1 MVKNELEGGTS
12 VEQINQDGPR
22 EEDETPKGYAES
34 QADVSDGRDADFSTP
49 QQQQDRVG
57 TASTPSEDTDT
68 NRLTPAGKFFAG
80 RLASGEV
87 LDPWEEYFAFSFHGV
102 KQPSAPVPSSST
114 EVSEPLENS
123 PKRRRVLV

>member
-1 MVKNELEGGTS
+1 MQQTTEDWVKLENHEEDVKNVVKNELEGGTS

-34 QADVSDGRDADFSTP
+34 QADVSDGRDADFGTP

-57 TASTPSEDTDT
+57 TAITPFEDTDT

-80 RLASGEV
+80 ILASGG
-87 LDPWEEYFAFSFHGV
+87 LLPWEEHYASNFHGV
-102 KQPSAPVPSSST
+102 K
-114 EVSEPLENS
+114 
-123 PKRRRVLV
+123 